1 MKKSRKVMIY
11 ALVVIIFILI
21 IPDVV
26 VRMITPEQLATLSD
40 FTSLG
45 GMLNHL
51 LSLLIFLILV
61 SIILAAIAISV
72 TGKIYHAISRSK
84 NK

>member
-1 MKKSRKVMIY
+1 MIY

-26 VRMITPEQLATLSD
+26 VRMITPEQLARLSD

-72 TGKIYHAISRSK
+72 MGKIYRAISRSK

>member
-26 VRMITPEQLATLSD
+26 VRMITPEQLARLSD

-72 TGKIYHAISRSK
+72 MGKIYRAISWSK

>member
-1 MKKSRKVMIY
+1 MIY

-26 VRMITPEQLATLSD
+26 VRMITPEQLARLSD

-72 TGKIYHAISRSK
+72 MGKIYRAISWSK